1 MKISKEKFEAQL
13 KEDQELILEILAE
26 SPEVPVSKFFK
37 VAGFLEY
44 IHLFSGIIYSAIENS
59 QNEEDKEV

>member
-1 MKISKEKFEAQL
+1 MKISKEEFDSQL

-26 SPEVPVSKFFK
+26 SPDVPVSKFFK

-44 IHLFSGIIYSAIENS
+44 VNLFSGVIYGVIENS
-59 QNEEDKEV
+59 QNKESNT